1 MKRFVSTLS
10 TIALIAAGFVAG
22 AAPAQAAGF
31 TAAIADSTAK
41 TEWPGNIYSI
51 DGRLVYEGK
60 NPATGNYGLNYL
72 DGTSTVGMDFSSI
85 PNFQSFNNVIGTF
98 DGILYLSVYNQV
110 GDILAYS
117 YDGTTLTPVVGLNG
131 DDNDFF
137 SGVEYNGFWYFRQNA
152 LRNQGTF
159 ADGSDYLFKLQGNTA
174 TVVNFGD
181 DANPIAIRNGEPRGT
196 FGGKLYVDGV
206 PDANHND
213 RFLLELDANGFHKVT
228 GTIDY
233 QGTPTLRAFSY
244 VDEVFVS
251 GDVMYFGT
259 NYEAPDEFD
268 AYWNGGN
275 GDRGLFKMDAN
286 RVVTR
291 LEPTAND
298 PFTGNK
304 TLTSRLEGFKQ
315 VGTSVMFQSC
325 IMSTNACAIYR
336 VSGNT
341 IVYVAAFQGVWL
353 EGGVVFKNK
362 LYFGNGGQYVGTLA
376 DNNSQ
381 VWAPQLGT
389 LDAAGT
395 YTKITGGAGY
405 NRSSSVLLYGTGL
418 LFGKPDADPRTK
430 DELWFTDGTTETKIE
445 GVQDF
450 DFSYNVKVGSKLYFS
465 GVSPTDIDPGTGRL
479 FVLEGAT
486 TPVPPT
492 PKPVDT
498 DNPALGSL
506 TESKNFA
513 GSVGSVA
520 FADGSGFDIDSKG
533 RLYSKIKSKFLVQTS
548 GSFTAYYK
556 VGAKN
561 KTWTCKIGN
570 YGSLTKL
577 KTLPKTAKLY
587 KTKKACQLPKE
598 VISALKVGVVT
609 FKQNLTVKRYYATTA
624 KTKTPAGLPVRP
636 LIRKMTVRMGK
647 LS

>member
-1 MKRFVSTLS
+1 M
-10 TIALIAAGFVAG
+10 
-22 AAPAQAAGF
+22 
-31 TAAIADSTAK
+31 
-41 TEWPGNIYSI
+41 TEWPGKTYSI

-60 NPATGNYGLNYL
+60 NPATGDYGLNYL
-72 DGTSTVGMDFSSI
+72 NGTSTVGMDFSSI
-85 PNFQSFNNVIGTF
+85 PDFQSFNNVIGTF

-131 DDNDFF
+131 DDNDFY

-181 DANPIAIRNGEPRGT
+181 DANPVAIRNGEPRGT

-206 PDANHND
+206 PDSNHND

-268 AYWNGGN
+268 AYWNGSN

-291 LEPTAND
+291 LEPTADD

-304 TLTSRLEGFKQ
+304 TLTSRLEGFQQ

-325 IMSTNACAIYR
+325 IMGTNSCAIYR

-341 IVYVAAFQGVWL
+341 IVYVGAFQGIWL
-353 EGGVVFKNK
+353 KGGVVFKNK
-362 LYFGNGGQYVGTLA
+362 LYFGTGGQYVGTLA
-376 DNNSQ
+376 DSNSQ

-389 LDAAGT
+389 LDASGT
-395 YTKITGGAGY
+395 YTKITGAAGY
-405 NRSSSVLLYGTGL
+405 NRNSSFVLYGNGL

-450 DFSYNVKVGSKLYFS
+450 DFSYSLKVGSKLYFS
-465 GVSPTDIDPGTGRL
+465 GISPTDANPDTARL
-479 FVLEGAT
+479 FVVDGVS
-486 TPVPPT
+486 TPVVVPPT
-492 PKPVDT
+492 VVDT
-498 DNPALGSL
+498 DNPDLGSL
-506 TESKNFA
+506 TETKTFKGTK
-513 GSVGSVA
+513 GSIV
-520 FADGSGFDIDSKG
+520 FPDGSGFDLDAKG
-533 RLYSKIKSKFLVQTS
+533 RIFSKVKSKYLTS
-548 GSFTAYYK
+548 ISGTIVATYTAAGKSKSFTCK
-556 VGAKN
+556 V
-561 KTWTCKIGN
+561 KT
-570 YGSLTKL
+570 YGSTKKL
-577 KTLPKTAKLY
+577 SKLPRNAILY
-587 KTKKACQLPKE
+587 KSKQACQLPAAA
-598 VISALKVGVVT
+598 IASLKLGKLTIVQ
-609 FKQNLTVKRYYATTA
+609 KITVKRFYATTGLA
-624 KTKTPAGLPVRP
+624 VDKVTKKKIKPMA
-636 LIRKMTVRMGK
+636 RKMTIK
-647 LS
+647 FTK